1 MANDGFYGGSQNE
14 VLLSDGQGGFASTL
28 LQRNDNSYGAVSGD
42 WDGDGLQDVFVANS
56 VYATHTVGFS
66 ITMAPETVYVG
77 SQNELLTSDGQGGFT
92 STLLQRA
99 DLSYGGTSG
108 DWNGDGLT
116 DLYVANQNRVETTYN
131 AYGYIDES
139 KTIDGWNEVLL
150 SDGQGGFAAT
160 LLPRTDNS
168 MAAASGDWNGDGTTD
183 VFVVNQLSENEVLL
197 RDGQGGFTSTLLPRT
212 DDSRGATAGDWNDD
226 GLTDLFV
233 CNFGQNE
240 VLLSDGQGGFT
251 STLLQRTDSSNEA
264 TSGDWNGDGLDDIF
278 VVNGVA
284 DQVYGAGGTSNEV
297 LLGDGQGGFT
307 STLMS
312 RLDVSYGVTSGDWN
326 GDGLT
331 DLFVE
336 EVLFMTLV
344 GSFRGTDGESFTD
357 TSGHDIDSS
366 SKVLL
371 SDGHGGFISTL
382 LGSGSIAATS
392 GDWNGDGLIDLFL
405 ATYGELQ
412 RDGAWWNMYTIP
424 VSTHTYELLLG
435 DGQGG
440 FTSTLLPRTDD
451 LVGGW
456 MSPRS
461 DRISLVSG
469 DLNGDRLLNVYVAK
483 PLAQNEVLLGDGQG
497 GFTIMLLPHTDDS
510 VGATSAD
517 WNGDGMM
524 DVFVA
529 NFDSENEQGGFDLC
543 AGHDGYAPR
552 PGVDP
557 GCYACPRHTTD
568 TISLTRRCELCP
580 AGTIAPGPGIR
591 HDQRF
596 FCIPCE
602 VGTARNLTELQCT
615 TIPAGK
621 YAGSGF
627 ERCESCVIGQVTSNA
642 GVGSTGCSSCQ
653 PGLGPNADRTQCISC
668 TGTTFS
674 TIGQCQDCAAPN
686 MVDDAHQT
694 CSACSQTCSAC
705 SNRTTCLS
713 CTGTTYSSFGVECTL
728 CDAPSVVNPARTAC
742 SSCTAGLGPN
752 VNRTQCISCTG
763 TTFSTIGQCQD
774 CAAPNIVDDAHQ
786 TCSACSPGEEPNAN
800 RTTCL
805 SCTGTTYSSF
815 GVECTACDAPS
826 VVNPARTACSS
837 CTAGLGPNVNRTQCI
852 SCTGTTFSTIGQCQ
866 DCAAPN
872 IVDDAHQTCSACSPG
887 EEPNANHT
895 ICLICRGNAVA
906 LVGFCIPC
914 GAGKTA
920 NKDKTECADMNQS
933 PQPVTDLAMVDDIVA
948 DNSSNVLVETS
959 VMANA
964 SSFASPDAF
973 QLTFKRDMVAALDI
987 DEAHFEI
994 TAIHTGARARRRR
1007 LQGNNETL
1015 VVFTIDSP
1023 HIIDILHDL
1032 AEQLEDPNSSLRNS
1046 PAGAVVA
1053 NRPPTFAFVCP
1064 AGMMRTT
1071 GAGQWSVCLGIEIPT
1086 ADQTGCRACLAG
1098 TSPSDDLTQC
1108 VCEEGLY
1115 NVKDLPVIQQC
1126 FEFGWVNCSIPE
1138 PSATTGCYTC
1148 PTVPSC
1154 LECSVDIV
1162 TLRAG
1167 YRFAT
1172 DDAPL
1177 AQNRHA
1183 FRCPIESACPA
1194 HVLVAQLTLQRS
1206 ASSNDRRLIVQNCS
1220 AGHGGLLCTKCL
1232 SGWKMSFAGVCEP
1245 CSTSKG
1251 WLNPLLLVP
1260 VAFACAYMIMRKL

>member
-366 SKVLL
+366 SEVLL

-653 PGLGPNADRTQCISC
+653 PGLGPNAD
-668 TGTTFS
+668 
-674 TIGQCQDCAAPN
+674 
-686 MVDDAHQT
+686 
-694 CSACSQTCSAC
+694 
-705 SNRTTCLS
+705 
-713 CTGTTYSSFGVECTL
+713 
-728 CDAPSVVNPARTAC
+728 
-742 SSCTAGLGPN
+742 
-752 VNRTQCISCTG
+752 
-763 TTFSTIGQCQD
+763 
-774 CAAPNIVDDAHQ
+774 
-786 TCSACSPGEEPNAN
+786 
-800 RTTCL
+800 
-805 SCTGTTYSSF
+805 
-815 GVECTACDAPS
+815 
-826 VVNPARTACSS
+826 
-837 CTAGLGPNVNRTQCI
+837 RTQCI